1 MRVNKKIIKM
11 LKISLKGIDNTIIIY
26 YNSNK
31 HITMRK
37 SRVLRI
43 DVCICVWVKIKN
55 PLLYSDD
62 F

>member
-1 MRVNKKIIKM
+1 M

-43 DVCICVWVKIKN
+43 DACMCVWVKIKN